1 MKQPT
6 NQAEKWNFHII
17 SFPESEKTKQEIML
31 EKSVSDLVDMMRE
44 LADLGRMTG
53 REDLPRHVYLTV
65 CNVLADATRFAIA
78 KERRGA
84 Q

>member
-6 NQAEKWNFHII
+6 NQAVKRDFQVI
-17 SFPESEKTKQEIML
+17 SFPESAKTKQEIML

-44 LADLGRMTG
+44 LEDLGRVTG

-65 CNVLADATRFAIA
+65 CNVLADATRFAVA
-78 KERRGA
+78 QERRGA

>member
-6 NQAEKWNFHII
+6 KQAVKRGFQVIT
-17 SFPESEKTKQEIML
+17 FPESGKTRQEIRL

-44 LADLGRMTG
+44 LEALGRMTG
-53 REDLPRHVYLTV
+53 REGLPERVYLTV
-65 CNVLADATRFAIA
+65 CNVLADATRFATA
-78 KERRGA
+78 QERRGA